1 MTLTAAT
8 AIAFVASLLIVA
20 AMKRVAVL
28 DIPNDRSSHGRP
40 TPRGGGIAIVVV
52 TIAGALSLVP
62 HTWPLMAAAGVIAIM
77 SWIDDVKHLSPAI
90 RFPIQILAACAVV
103 YVYGPR
109 QPLFAAMAVFW
120 IVGVT
125 NAYNFMDGIDGI
137 AGTQAMLGGVAWFA
151 ITRNPIA
158 LLIAASSLGFLI
170 YNWQPASIFM
180 GDVGSAFLGFTFASL
195 PLLEH
200 NRFAPLA
207 MVLVLFP
214 FLVDSG
220 LTLAHRALKRKRIW
234 EAHREHLYQRLVIA
248 GWSHRGV
255 TMLYGAITLATS
267 CAALALLPSLR

>member
-1 MTLTAAT
+1 MIVAAV
-8 AIAFVASLLIVA
+8 AFAASLLIVPLI
-20 AMKRVAVL
+20 KRLAVL
-28 DIPNDRSSHGRP
+28 DVPTHRSSHATP
-40 TPRGGGIAIVVV
+40 KPRGGGIAIVVV
-52 TIAGALSLVP
+52 TITGALILVP
-62 HTWPLMAAAGVIAIM
+62 RAWPLMTAAGVIAIM
-77 SWIDDVKHLSPAI
+77 SWIDDLKHLSAAI

-103 YVYGPR
+103 YVYGPTK
-109 QPLFAAMAVFW
+109 PLFAAIAVFW
-120 IVGVT
+120 IAGVT

-137 AGTQAMLGGVAWFA
+137 AGTQAVIAGAAWFA

-195 PLLEH
+195 PLLER
-200 NRFAPLA
+200 NQLTASLMA
-207 MVLVLFP
+207 MILSP
-214 FLVDSG
+214 FLFDTA
-220 LTLAHRALKRKRIW
+220 LTLIRRTLKRERIW